1 MPLKAGPSR
10 LSTAPRRLASPAKKV
25 DPFYESREWRDFA
38 TTIKAQ
44 RGWRC
49 EDCGVDCSQDKR
61 ALHADHIV
69 ERVDGGADFD
79 PLNIRCRCASCHYR
93 KGNRARQ
100 ARGDR
105 WR

>member
-1 MPLKAGPSR
+1 MILRAAPTRLTKAPL
-10 LSTAPRRLASPAKKV
+10 RLASAAKKV
-25 DPFYESREWRDFA
+25 DPFYESREWREFA

-44 RGWRC
+44 RGWKC
-49 EDCGVDCSQDKR
+49 EQCGLDCIQDKR
-61 ALHADHIV
+61 VLHADHIV

-79 PLNIRCRCASCHYR
+79 PLNIRCLCASCHYR

-100 ARGDR
+100 ARSDR